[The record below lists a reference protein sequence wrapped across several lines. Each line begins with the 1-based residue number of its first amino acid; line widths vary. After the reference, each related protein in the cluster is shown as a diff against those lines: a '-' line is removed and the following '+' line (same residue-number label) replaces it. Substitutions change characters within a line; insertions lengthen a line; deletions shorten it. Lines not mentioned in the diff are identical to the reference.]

1 MARSGLTSKHRD
13 LWLAGLVYAAVSV
26 IYAAC
31 APPSLWLAHTP
42 YNHFAWLADAM
53 LHGRLSL
60 EGLPPAYAG
69 GNDFAQFEHRW
80 FVVFPPFP
88 ALLLLPLV
96 AVCKHVDSVRDG
108 IFFLLVAGLAP
119 VGIFIVIQR
128 LRQARLSMLSEKGA
142 LFLSGLFA
150 LATVHFFI
158 SVQGTVWFAAHVVA
172 TAAIAFFA
180 AASIEA
186 KYPFLAGLA
195 LSAALATR
203 SHLAF
208 SGIFFVFEAFRSNQ
222 KPRTGLW
229 NYHSTRISR
238 QLALF
243 AAPCIVTALCLLC
256 YNWARFHDPFEVGY
270 RYLQIAWQ
278 PRITRWGMFSYHYL
292 ARNLGID
299 NTAAK
304 NYITRYFERYPGVKA
319 YMETTREL
327 ARKQG
332 YVETVFGRRLQL
344 PGIKSAKGAQ
354 LAGLERAAINAPMQG
369 TAADLIK
376 LSMVKVQQV
385 LDAEQRAT
393 KMIMQVHDELVFEVP
408 EQEVAWVNTEIPRLM
423 AGVADLKVALLAE
436 VGVGPNWDQAH

>member
-13 LWLAGLVYAAVSV
+13 LWLAALVYASVSL

-31 APPSLWLAHTP
+31 APTRLWLAHTP

-53 LHGRLSL
+53 LHGRLCL
-60 EGLPPAYAG
+60 EGPPPAYAG

-96 AVCKHVDSVRDG
+96 ALCKHVDSVRDG
-108 IFFLLVAGLAP
+108 IFFLLLAGLGP
-119 VGIFIVIQR
+119 VGIFVAIQR
-128 LRQARLSMLSEKGA
+128 LRQARLSMLSENGS

-150 LATVHFFI
+150 LGTVYFFT
-158 SVQGTVWFAAHVVA
+158 SVQGTVWFTAHVVA
-172 TAAIAFFA
+172 TTAIAFFA

-195 LSAALATR
+195 LSAAIATR

-208 SGIFFVFEAFRSNQ
+208 SGIFFVFEAFRINQ
-222 KPRTGLW
+222 KPRMGLG
-229 NYHSTRISR
+229 NYDFARISR

-243 AAPCIVTALCLLC
+243 AAPCIVTSLCLLY

-292 ARNLGID
+292 ARNLGIVFTSLPYVNPSD
-299 NTAAK
+299 IQPKLQINAHGLALWVTSPFYLWLLWPKTRSPLRLGCYVTLLAAALPSLLYQ
-304 NYITRYFERYPGVKA
+304 NSGWIQFGQRFSNDYSPWLFVL
-319 YMETTREL
+319 L
-327 ARKQG
+327 A
-332 YVETVFGRRLQL
+332 
-344 PGIKSAKGAQ
+344 I
-354 LAGLERAAINAPMQG
+354 GLERFG
-369 TAADLIK
+369 
-376 LSMVKVQQV
+376 
-385 LDAEQRAT
+385 RA
-393 KMIMQVHDELVFEVP
+393 F
-408 EQEVAWVNTEIPRLM
+408 
-423 AGVADLKVALLAE
+423 KVAATWAVAANLFGALTFQRTGWNAYYYIE
-436 VGVGPNWDQAH
+436 GSQKIIYQPD